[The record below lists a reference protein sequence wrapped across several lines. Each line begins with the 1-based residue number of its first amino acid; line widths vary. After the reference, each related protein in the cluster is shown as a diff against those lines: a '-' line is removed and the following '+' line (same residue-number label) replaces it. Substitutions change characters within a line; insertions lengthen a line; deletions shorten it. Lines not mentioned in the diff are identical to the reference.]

1 MKRIVEKS
9 RYMSAVGVAVLLVMS
24 ALAFLWN
31 AKIAIEIIFSVFR
44 SADQEAFF
52 GLYLIKLVDGILIA
66 IVLMI
71 LALSVYSMF
80 IGELELPAWMVAHNL
95 EELKSKLSG
104 VIVLVLAVRFLE
116 FVLEGELASIDVM
129 WMGIGIALMIAAL
142 VAFSVFIEK

>member
-1 MKRIVEKS
+1 MKRIVENS
-9 RYMSAVGVAVLLVMS
+9 RYMSVVGVVVLLVMS

-31 AKIAIEIIFSVFR
+31 AKTAVEIIFSVFR
-44 SADQEAFF
+44 SADQEALLS
-52 GLYLIKLVDGILIA
+52 LYLIKLVDGILIA

-116 FVLEGELASIDVM
+116 YVLEGELASIELM
-129 WMGIGIALMIAAL
+129 WVGIAIAVVIAAL
-142 VAFSVFIEK
+142 IAFSVLIDK